1 MTPAERRLLK
11 LSEASGLQR
20 RAADPEASVWVSA
33 SAGTG
38 KTKVLTDRVL
48 TLMLR
53 GTPPERLLC
62 LTFTKAAAAEMRN
75 RLAGVLRGWATCA
88 EEALEGRLFELLGR
102 RPEPPEML
110 RARQLLARVLDAP
123 GGMKIQTI
131 HAFCQSL
138 LGRFPL
144 EAGVAP
150 HFRLIEERGSAE
162 RLATARDGVL
172 AAAGLPGG
180 EALAEALE
188 RITPLVGEEGFAGLL
203 QALVAE
209 RGRLK
214 QLLRHFGEGEAL
226 AAAVAARLGALPGE
240 TPEAVLATACRE
252 AAFDGAALRRVV
264 AALCGGKQSDLDCAE
279 RMQAW
284 LAADEAGRA
293 QGWDDYLAAYFTK
306 DGSPRKRLATKAVI
320 EACPELPAVME
331 AEIDRLE
338 NARERIKAATLAC
351 STEALLRL
359 GLAVLARYERDKAEH
374 GLLDYDDLILVTRDL
389 LRRAEITPWVL
400 FKLDGGLD
408 HLLIDEAQDTN
419 PEQWEVVRLITEEFF
434 AGEGA
439 AEARGTALPRSL
451 FAVGDPKQSIYR
463 FQRADPQRFADMQ
476 GYFAGR
482 VRDAQRRWDP
492 VDLIH
497 SFRSAAAV
505 LRLVDTVFADPA
517 ARRGL
522 HFREPWL
529 DHDPVRVGQGGRVE
543 LWPAPLPEEPEE
555 EEAWGAVDGR
565 SHRPEPR
572 TRLARLIAARIHRW
586 VAAREV
592 GPGDEAW
599 LEARGR
605 RVRPGDV
612 LVLVRRR
619 NAFVEELV
627 RALKQ
632 RGVPVAGADRMVLT
646 EQLAVMDLMALG
658 RVLLLPEDDLTLATV
673 LKGPLVGLDEEQ
685 LFTLAW
691 NRDGSLWSALRA
703 KAAEEAAGNGAFAEA
718 LAFLSALMAAAD
730 FRPPFELYAEL
741 LAGGGRRKLLQ
752 RLGPDAADP
761 IEEFLNLAL
770 AYEREATPS
779 LESFLH
785 WLESGEREV
794 KRDLEAG
801 AGEVRIMTVHGA
813 KGLQAPIV
821 FLPDTLQRP
830 RDDSRLL
837 WLPEAAGEAGEEPAP
852 LPLWAPRRALE
863 ERVAAAARAREAEA
877 MEEEQHRLLYVAL
890 TRAEDRLYVCGWHGR
905 KPPPAGN
912 WYELVERALAGGL
925 GEAAAFDF
933 TAELPEGEGWSG
945 PGWRLAAPQEAEP
958 EAAAEES
965 AETPPPPLPDWAARA
980 PLPEASPPRPLAPSR
995 PAEAEPAPRSPLGT
1009 DGGAGFRRGLLVHRL
1024 LQSLPELVPETRAET
1039 GRRWLRQPLHALEPD
1054 EAEALLAE
1062 TLAVLETPAFAPL
1075 FGPGSRAEVPVAGL
1089 VTSCDGPLAIAGQI
1103 DRLYVDAERV
1113 LIVDFKTN
1121 RPPPLHPSGV
1131 PGVYL
1136 RQMAAYRALLQRI
1149 YPEREVRC
1157 ALLWTDGPRLMELA
1171 PAALESALPTGI
1183 STGISTGAP

>member
-1 MTPAERRLLK
+1 MSPAERRLLK
-11 LSEASGLQR
+11 LSEATGLQR

-53 GTPPERLLC
+53 GTAPERLLC

-88 EEALEGRLFELLGR
+88 EDELERRLFELLGR
-102 RPEPPEML
+102 RPEPPEAL

-162 RLATARDGVL
+162 RLAAARDAVL

-188 RITPLVGEEGFAGLL
+188 RITPLVAEEDFAGLL
-203 QALVAE
+203 RALVAE

-214 QLLRHFGEGEAL
+214 QLLRHFGDGEAL
-226 AAAVAARLGALPGE
+226 AAAIAARLGVSLEE
-240 TPEAVLATACRE
+240 TPEAILEAACRE
-252 AAFDGAALRRVV
+252 AAFDGPALRRVV
-264 AALCGGKQSDLDCAE
+264 AALSAGRQSDLDAAE
-279 RMQAW
+279 RLQGW
-284 LAADEAGRA
+284 LALDEAGRTA
-293 QGWDDYLAAYFTK
+293 AWDDYLAAFFTQK
-306 DGSPRKRLATKAVI
+306 GEPRSRLATKGVI

-331 AEIDRLE
+331 AE
-338 NARERIKAATLAC
+338 RERLQAAVEKIKAATLAGC
-351 STEALLRL
+351 TRALLRL
-359 GLAVLARYERDKAEH
+359 GTAVLARYERDKAEH

-439 AEARGTALPRSL
+439 AEARATALPRSL
-451 FAVGDPKQSIYR
+451 FAVGDAKQSIYR
-463 FQRADPQRFADMQ
+463 FQRADPQQFADMQ

-482 VRDAQRRWDP
+482 VRDARRRWDP

-497 SFRSAAAV
+497 SFRSSAAV
-505 LRLVDTVFADPA
+505 LRLVDAVFADPA

-529 DHDPVRVGQGGRVE
+529 DHDPVRVGQGGCVE
-543 LWPAPLPEEPEE
+543 LWPAPLPEEAGE
-555 EEAWGAVDGR
+555 EEAWDATAGQ

-572 TRLARLIAARIHRW
+572 GRLARLIAARIHRW
-586 VAAREV
+586 VAARDV
-592 GPGDEAW
+592 GPSDEAW

-646 EQLAVMDLMALG
+646 EQLAVMDLVALG

-673 LKGPLVGLDEEQ
+673 LTGPLVGLDQEQ
-685 LFTLAW
+685 LFALAW
-691 NRDGSLWSALRA
+691 QREGSLWSALRSR
-703 KAAEEAAGNGAFAEA
+703 AAEGGVFAAA
-718 LAFLSALMAAAD
+718 LAFLSDLMAAAD
-730 FRPPFELYAEL
+730 FRPPFELFAEL

-779 LESFLH
+779 LEGFLH

-801 AGEVRIMTVHGA
+801 ADEVRIMTVHGA

-830 RDDSRLL
+830 NDGSRLL
-837 WLPEAAGEAGEEPAP
+837 WLPEQGEEPAP

-863 ERVAAAARAREAEA
+863 ERIAGAARAREAEA

-905 KPPPAGN
+905 RPPPAGN
-912 WYELVERALAGGL
+912 WYELVERALAADL
-925 GEAAAFDF
+925 GEALDFDF

-945 PGWRLAAPQEAEP
+945 PGWRLAAAQEAEP
-958 EAAAEES
+958 EGAAEDS
-965 AETPPPPLPDWAARA
+965 AVAATPPLPDWVERP

-995 PAEAEPAPRSPLGT
+995 PSESEPAPRSPLGP
-1009 DGGAGFRRGLLVHRL
+1009 DGGAGFRRGLLIHRL
-1024 LQSLPELVPETRAET
+1024 LQSLPELPPEARAET
-1039 GRRWLRQPLHALEPD
+1039 GRRWLGQPLHGLEPA

-1062 TLAVLETPAFAPL
+1062 TLAVLETPAFAAL
-1075 FGPGSRAEVPVAGL
+1075 FGPGSRAEVPIAGL
-1089 VTSCDGPLAIAGQI
+1089 VAGPPQAQGEPLAIAGQI

-1113 LIVDFKTN
+1113 LVVDFKTN
-1121 RPPPLHPSGV
+1121 RPPPLHASGV
-1131 PGVYL
+1131 PRVYL
-1136 RQMAAYRALLQRI
+1136 RQMAAYRALLRRI
-1149 YPEREVRC
+1149 YPERDVRC

-1171 PAALESALPTGI
+1171 PEALEAELPTDGPE
-1183 STGISTGAP
+1183 GAP